1 MPSHPVLIQPS
12 GLRFDADEDTPLLL
26 AAQAGGIKLPSSCRN
41 GTCRACMCLMLEGEI
56 RYRIEWPGL
65 SRDEKEEGWILP
77 CVAHAVTALEI
88 QSLQAAPLEPPA
100 PAPER
105 ALTGARRR
113 RMPAWRGPARAY
125 AAGRPR
131 QARSRPL
138 SLFMSVHGRFAAR
151 VAHGRI
157 HQQRQEDHA
166 GRSNRTIAHAPAA

>member
-105 ALTGARRR
+105 ALTGTRR
-113 RMPAWRGPARAY
+113 
-125 AAGRPR
+125 
-131 QARSRPL
+131 
-138 SLFMSVHGRFAAR
+138 
-151 VAHGRI
+151 
-157 HQQRQEDHA
+157 
-166 GRSNRTIAHAPAA
+166 